1 MANYSLIIN
10 SKFQPFSYA
19 DLIAPVKESTEAHQK
34 VESAYSDLMTQ
45 ADLVGGKAN
54 EQTDPKAYAQYKAY
68 ENDLRNKADRLAKH
82 GLTIEDRQDMMNLKA
97 RYAKDI
103 IPIQEAIAT
112 RKKQAEAQ
120 QAALLQNPTL
130 LLSRKASKTSLDEYL
145 ANPELDYQSYS
156 GALLTQQVTQQATH
170 IANALRNYGKGV
182 PIDAYTNTFLKQYG
196 ISPGEAAAAIANP
209 RDPNSSPILHAIMNN
224 VIKSS
229 GIENWGDT
237 DTINKSW
244 GYAAQGVTAA
254 IGKSDVAPIENFGAR
269 KALELANT
277 LKAQRAAAAAR
288 GGSGGDGGSRGAQG
302 TLNPLP
308 VRGGINPSKDRQAIN
323 KYINLGYLKRNA
335 NGRLTLTK
343 KGVAE
348 FYRTTPK
355 HLYTDGD
362 PIYTTGGP
370 LEMGVEN
377 SAFNKWLKPHIL
389 KNKNKNRWSRG
400 EINSVLTTLDKNEG
414 DTDLYHQTEYQRT
427 IGSKDQQEGYADAV
441 KSLVSNGSKKIDIVQ
456 YDAGKKAFV
465 GTGTIDYDDKKL
477 KGARITDIWHF
488 MQNGRSYTMGTLI
501 DANGKPYRVHI
512 PRGLNVTAENN
523 LDKTLG
529 TLSDYTEIK
538 QKGYKPKYNSDGSI
552 ARDRKGNIIYTN
564 TKLTANDM
572 GNINYNLDKFGRETM
587 DWSSQLYMPTG
598 TSTYNYDIFQ

>member
-156 GALLTQQVTQQATH
+156 GALLTQQVTQQASH

-196 ISPGEAAAAIANP
+196 ISPDEAAAAIVNP
-209 RDPNSSPILHAIMNN
+209 RDPNSSPTLHAIMNN

-277 LKAQRAAAAAR
+277 LKAQRTAAAR
-288 GGSGGDGGSRGAQG
+288 GGSGSDGGIIRGAQG
-302 TLNPLP
+302 TLNPHP
-308 VRGGINPSKDRQAIN
+308 IRGGINLSKDRQAIN
-323 KYINLGYLKRNA
+323 KYIKLGYLKRYA

-348 FYRTTPK
+348 LYRIEPK
-355 HLYTDGD
+355 YLYTA
-362 PIYTTGGP
+362 TGPVEIGT
-370 LEMGVEN
+370 EN
-377 SAFNKWLKPHIL
+377 STFNKWLKPHIL
-389 KNKNKNRWSRG
+389 KNKNKNRWNKW
-400 EINSVLTTLDKNEG
+400 EINSTLTTLDKNEG
-414 DTDLYHQTEYQRT
+414 NGDLYHQTEYQRT

-441 KSLVSNGSKKIDIVQ
+441 KSLVGNEGKKIDIVQ
-456 YDAGKKAFV
+456 YDASKKAYV

-488 MQNGRSYTMGTLI
+488 KQNGRSYTMGTLI
-501 DANGKPYRVHI
+501 DAEGKSYRIHI

-538 QKGYKPKYNSDGSI
+538 QTGYKPKYNSDGSI

-598 TSTYNYDIFQ
+598 TSTYNYNIFQ

>member
-19 DLIAPVKESTEAHQK
+19 DLIAPIKESTEAHQK
-34 VESAYSDLMTQ
+34 VESTYSDLITQ

-156 GALLTQQVTQQATH
+156 GALLTQQVTQQAAH

-209 RDPNSSPILHAIMNN
+209 KDPNSSPILHAIMNN

-254 IGKSDVAPIENFGAR
+254 IGKADVVPIENFGAR

-277 LKAQRAAAAAR
+277 LKAQRAAAAAKD
-288 GGSGGDGGSRGAQG
+288 GSDGGSRGASG
-302 TLNPLP
+302 TLNPTP
-308 VRGGINPSKDRQAIN
+308 VRGGINISRNRDKLNEYTRAG
-323 KYINLGYLKRNA
+323 YIKRDA
-335 NGRLTLTK
+335 NGKYVITMLGWK
-343 KGVAE
+343 E
-348 FYRTTPK
+348 FYRK
-355 HLYTDGD
+355 VNGKMKVIGSGNHIVVADGSSN
-362 PIYTTGGP
+362 T
-370 LEMGVEN
+370 E
-377 SAFNKWLKPHIL
+377 FNQWLKPLIL
-389 KNKNKNRWSRG
+389 KKYPKNWNHAS
-400 EINSVLTTLDKNEG
+400 NFNTVLNDLDKTENG
-414 DTDLYHQTEYQRT
+414 SDLYHQTEYTRD
-427 IGSKDQQEGYADAV
+427 IAGKEQQETYADKV
-441 KSLVSNGSKKIDIVQ
+441 KAEVGRGNGQIDVVQ
-456 YDAGKKAFV
+456 YDASKKAFIK
-465 GTGTIDYDDKKL
+465 TDHINYDDGKL
-477 KGARITDIWHF
+477 RGARIIDIRHF
-488 MQNGRSYTMGTLI
+488 YQNGKAYTMGTLI
-501 DANGKPYRVHI
+501 DKDGKTYRIHI
-512 PRGLNVTAENN
+512 PKGLNVTAESNMDTSLN
-523 LDKTLG
+523 MLN
-529 TLSDYTEIK
+529 DYTEIK
-538 QKGYKPKYNSDGSI
+538 QKGYKPKYNSNGTI

-564 TKLTANDM
+564 TKLTANDI
-572 GNINYNLDKFGRETM
+572 GNINYNLDKYGRETM
-587 DWSSQLYMPTG
+587 DWSSQLYMPTS
-598 TSTYNYDIFQ
+598 TSTYNYDVFQ